1 MQVMQLAKEFYKKY
15 IYMKEDSMPEESIK
29 NVPHFIIGD
38 KVRNRDGVEG
48 VVIATGGDEV
58 EVIQKDDDDIEE
70 ARTYNAED
78 LYCLSVDKDYMFS
91 YQPYLTKTCDHN
103 MDEFK
108 LRTGSIYLSAVRN
121 KVKAKDA
128 FKPTHGCY
136 MDTSWM
142 KERFLTS
149 ATVNLP
155 TLNLLKDK
163 DNLEQQVLHIRW
175 PDRDIIPVNDLHTAV
190 VFCHG
195 TVADNSKVLEIGC
208 HGAHGRTGTLL
219 AAIIVYQG
227 ATAEEAIDQVRSEHC
242 SHAIET
248 KSQEMLIKEYRNYI
262 EDKNIYLE
270 YRGEK
275 NA

>member
-1 MQVMQLAKEFYKKY
+1 MQVMQLAKELYKKY
-15 IYMKEDSMPEESIK
+15 IYIKEDSMPEESIK

-108 LRTGSIYLSAVRN
+108 LRTGYIYISAVRN

-136 MDTSWM
+136 MDTAWI
-142 KERFLTS
+142 KERFLTT
-149 ATVNLP
+149 AGVNLLP
-155 TLNLLKDK
+155 YGL
-163 DNLEQQVLHIRW
+163 LEQEAVHIKW
-175 PDRDIIPVNDLHTAV
+175 PDRDIIPVNYLHTAV

-248 KSQEMLIKEYRNYI
+248 KSQEMLIKEYQNYI
-262 EDKNIYLE
+262 MI
-270 YRGEK
+270 
-275 NA
+275 

>member
-1 MQVMQLAKEFYKKY
+1 MQVMQLAKELYKKY
-15 IYMKEDSMPEESIK
+15 IYIKEDSMPEESIK

-48 VVIATGGDEV
+48 VGIATGGYEV

-108 LRTGSIYLSAVRN
+108 LRTGYIYISSVRN
-121 KVKAKDA
+121 KLKAKDA

-136 MDTSWM
+136 MDTAWI
-142 KERFLTS
+142 KERFLTT
-149 ATVNLP
+149 AGVNLLP
-155 TLNLLKDK
+155 YGL
-163 DNLEQQVLHIRW
+163 LEQEAVHIKW
-175 PDRDIIPVNDLHTAV
+175 PDRDIIPVNYLHTAV

-248 KSQEMLIKEYRNYI
+248 KSQEMLIKEYQNYI
-262 EDKNIYLE
+262 ADR
-270 YRGEK
+270 RGEK

>member
-1 MQVMQLAKEFYKKY
+1 MFMQVMQLAKEFYKKY
-15 IYMKEDSMPEESIK
+15 IYTKEDSMPEKSMN
-29 NVPHFIIGD
+29 NVPYFIIGD
-38 KVRNRDGVEG
+38 KVMNREGKQGMVVAVDDG
-48 VVIATGGDEV
+48 DV
-58 EVIQKDDDDIEE
+58 EVVQRVDEDNEDIYKY
-70 ARTYNAED
+70 RTED
-78 LYCLSVDKDYMFS
+78 LYCLSIDENDTNS
-91 YQPYLTKTCDHN
+91 SQSYLTKTCDHN

-142 KERFLTS
+142 RERFLTS
-149 ATVNLP
+149 STVNLP
-155 TLNLLKDK
+155 ILNLLKDTN
-163 DNLEQQVLHIRW
+163 NLEQQVLHIRW

-195 TVADNSKVLEIGC
+195 TVVDNSKVLEIGC
-208 HGAHGRTGTLL
+208 YGAHGRTGTLL

-248 KSQEMLIKEYRNYI
+248 KSQEMLIKEYQNYI
-262 EDKNIYLE
+262 ADK
-270 YRGEK
+270 RGEE

>member
-1 MQVMQLAKEFYKKY
+1 MQVMQLAKELYKKY
-15 IYMKEDSMPEESIK
+15 IYIKEDSMPEESIK

-108 LRTGSIYLSAVRN
+108 LRTGYIYISAVRN

-136 MDTSWM
+136 MDTAWI
-142 KERFLTS
+142 KERFLTT
-149 ATVNLP
+149 AGVNLLP
-155 TLNLLKDK
+155 YGL
-163 DNLEQQVLHIRW
+163 LEQEAVHIKW
-175 PDRDIIPVNDLHTAV
+175 PDRDIIPVNYLHTAV

-248 KSQEMLIKEYRNYI
+248 KSQEMLIKEYQNYI
-262 EDKNIYLE
+262 ADR
-270 YRGEK
+270 RGEK

>member
-1 MQVMQLAKEFYKKY
+1 MQVMQLAKELYKKY
-15 IYMKEDSMPEESIK
+15 IYIKEDSMPEESIK

-108 LRTGSIYLSAVRN
+108 LRTGYIYISAVRN

-136 MDTSWM
+136 MDTAWI
-142 KERFLTS
+142 KERFLTT
-149 ATVNLP
+149 AGVNLLP
-155 TLNLLKDK
+155 YGL
-163 DNLEQQVLHIRW
+163 LEQEAVHIKW
-175 PDRDIIPVNDLHTAV
+175 PDRDIIPVNYLHSAV

-248 KSQEMLIKEYRNYI
+248 KSQEMLIKEYQNYI
-262 EDKNIYLE
+262 ADR
-270 YRGEK
+270 RGEK

>member
-1 MQVMQLAKEFYKKY
+1 MQVMQLAKELYKKY

-136 MDTSWM
+136 MDTAWI
-142 KERFLTS
+142 KERFLTT
-149 ATVNLP
+149 AGVNLLP
-155 TLNLLKDK
+155 YGL
-163 DNLEQQVLHIRW
+163 LEQEAVHIKW
-175 PDRDIIPVNDLHTAV
+175 PDRDIIPGNYLHTAV

-248 KSQEMLIKEYRNYI
+248 KSQEMLIKEYQNYI
-262 EDKNIYLE
+262 ADR
-270 YRGEK
+270 RGEK

>member
-1 MQVMQLAKEFYKKY
+1 MQVMQLAKELYKKY
-15 IYMKEDSMPEESIK
+15 IYIKEDSMPEESIK

-108 LRTGSIYLSAVRN
+108 LRTGYIYISAVRN

-136 MDTSWM
+136 MDMGWM
-142 KERFLTS
+142 KERFLTT
-149 ATVNLP
+149 AGVNLLP
-155 TLNLLKDK
+155 YGL
-163 DNLEQQVLHIRW
+163 LEQEAVHIKW
-175 PDRDIIPVNDLHTAV
+175 PDRDIIPVNYLHTAV

-195 TVADNSKVLEIGC
+195 TVADNSKVLEIGW

-248 KSQEMLIKEYRNYI
+248 KSQEMLIKEYQNYI
-262 EDKNIYLE
+262 ADR
-270 YRGEK
+270 RGEK

>member
-1 MQVMQLAKEFYKKY
+1 ML
-15 IYMKEDSMPEESIK
+15 
-29 NVPHFIIGD
+29 
-38 KVRNRDGVEG
+38 
-48 VVIATGGDEV
+48 
-58 EVIQKDDDDIEE
+58 
-70 ARTYNAED
+70 
-78 LYCLSVDKDYMFS
+78 S
-91 YQPYLTKTCDHN
+91 YQTYLTKTCDHN

-108 LRTGSIYLSAVRN
+108 LRTGYIYISAVRN

-136 MDTSWM
+136 MDTAWI
-142 KERFLTS
+142 KERFLTT
-149 ATVNLP
+149 AGVNLLP
-155 TLNLLKDK
+155 YGL
-163 DNLEQQVLHIRW
+163 LEQEAVHIKW
-175 PDRDIIPVNDLHTAV
+175 PDRDIIPVNYLHTAV

-248 KSQEMLIKEYRNYI
+248 KSQEMLIKEYQNYI
-262 EDKNIYLE
+262 ADR
-270 YRGEK
+270 RGEK

>member
-1 MQVMQLAKEFYKKY
+1 MQVMQLAKELYKKY
-15 IYMKEDSMPEESIK
+15 IYMKEDSMPEEPIK

-70 ARTYNAED
+70 AYTYDAED

-108 LRTGSIYLSAVRN
+108 LRTGSIYISAVRN

-136 MDTSWM
+136 MDMGWM
-142 KERFLTS
+142 KERFLSS
-149 ATVNLP
+149 ATVKLP

-248 KSQEMLIKEYRNYI
+248 KSQEMLIKEYQNYI
-262 EDKNIYLE
+262 ADR
-270 YRGEK
+270 RGEK